1 VLPRVILQIIG
12 TEYST
17 TMHSIHARNGLAILS
32 RVRPHSGRF
41 NSTKPP
47 KYLQSK
53 PPQDPST
60 KIPDPRIIPPD
71 HGEPAGPFP
80 STLPYENHPPAT
92 PGTVEAMEDA
102 KSRPSS
108 SSTTPAHPFTTRALA
123 DEEAGTDVGRGG
135 YKTSTG
141 WQEQGYGGE
150 GRGVVKDES
159 GIGWSAAVRYRSA
172 PGMMKEGS
180 EGGLGLRG
188 FKEKKD
194 V

>member
-1 VLPRVILQIIG
+1 
-12 TEYST
+12 
-17 TMHSIHARNGLAILS
+17 MHSNHARNARNARNALAILS
-32 RVRPHSGRF
+32 RVRPYGVRF

-47 KYLQSK
+47 KYVQSR

-60 KIPDPRIIPPD
+60 KIPDPRIVPPD

-80 STLPYENHPPAT
+80 STLLYENHPPAT
-92 PGTVEAMEDA
+92 PATVKAMEDA
-102 KSRPSS
+102 RSRPSS

-135 YKTSTG
+135 YKASTG

-159 GIGWSAAVRYRSA
+159 GVGWSAAVRYRGA
-172 PGMMKEGS
+172 PGMMEEGS

-188 FKEKKD
+188 SKGKKD

>member
-1 VLPRVILQIIG
+1 MNSSHI
-12 TEYST
+12 
-17 TMHSIHARNGLAILS
+17 RNGLAILS
-32 RVRPHSGRF
+32 RVRPLGVRF

-47 KYLQSK
+47 KYVQSR
-53 PPQDPST
+53 PPQDLST
-60 KIPDPRIIPPD
+60 KISDTRIVPPD

-80 STLPYENHPPAT
+80 STLLYENYPRAPPE
-92 PGTVEAMEDA
+92 TVKAMEDA

-135 YKTSTG
+135 YKASTG
-141 WQEQGYGGE
+141 WEEQGYGGE
-150 GRGVVKDES
+150 GRGVAKDES
-159 GIGWSAAVRYRSA
+159 GVGWSAAVRYRSA
-172 PGMMKEGS
+172 PGMMEEGG

-188 FKEKKD
+188 LRGKKG